1 MTRFEIVPDRSTVWI
16 EAESS
21 LHPVHGESTGLQGHI
36 EATLQDGKLDTSRDP
51 VFRISLPIEELK
63 SGNRLQDR
71 EMARRVEAK
80 KHPTI
85 DGGST
90 DAKHVEAD
98 RYLVRG
104 NLTFHG
110 VTREVEGEVRI
121 THPDATTIVIEG
133 EQVFDI
139 RDFDVKPPKILTL
152 KVHPEV
158 NVRIKVIAQA
168 AG

>member
-1 MTRFEIVPDRSTVWI
+1 MTRFEIVPAQSTVWI

-21 LHPVHGESTGLQGHI
+21 VHPVHGESTGLQGHI
-36 EATLQDGKLDTSRDP
+36 EATLEEGQLDTSNTP
-51 VFRISLPIEELK
+51 AFRITLPVEELK

-71 EMARRVEAK
+71 EMARRVDAK
-80 KHPTI
+80 KYPTI

-90 DAKHVEAD
+90 DVKHLEGD

-121 THPDATTIVIEG
+121 TQPDAATIVIEG

-158 NVRIKVIAQA
+158 NVRVKVIARS

>member
-1 MTRFEIVPDRSTVWI
+1 MTSFEIVPDQSTVWI

-21 LHPVHGESTGLQGHI
+21 VHPVHGESTGLQGHI
-36 EATLQDGKLDTSRDP
+36 QATVADGQLDTANAP
-51 VFRISLPIEELK
+51 LFRITLPVEQLK

-71 EMARRVEAK
+71 EMARRIDAK
-80 KHPTI
+80 QYPTI
-85 DGGST
+85 EGTST
-90 DAKHVEAD
+90 DVKHLEAD

-110 VTREVEGEVRI
+110 VTREVEGEVQI
-121 THPDATTIVIEG
+121 THPDATTMVIEG

-158 NVRIKVIAQA
+158 NVRVKVIARS